1 MIPVEREEKYMS
13 NNRQGNGEFNANM
26 SRFAKTDYGPEPF
39 TANIEKVAEKN
50 TFYRSAFWTGDC
62 LQMTLMCI
70 PVGGDIGVEMHS
82 DTDQFIRVEQGQ
94 GMVIMGTSKEHM
106 SYRCRL
112 LKGDGVF
119 IPKCTWHNIINTGKC
134 PLKLSSIYAPPH
146 HPKGTIH
153 QTKKDSEQ
161 SGY

>member
-1 MIPVEREEKYMS
+1 MRKY
-13 NNRQGNGEFNANM
+13 RQGDGEFNRSM
-26 SRFAKTDYGPEPF
+26 RRFAKTDYGPEPF
-39 TANIEKVAEKN
+39 TANIEREADKN
-50 TFYRSAFWTGDC
+50 SFYRSAFWTGKC

-70 PVGGDIGVEMHS
+70 PVGGDIGLEMHD

-94 GMVIMGTSKEHM
+94 GVVMMGPSKEHM
-106 SYRCRL
+106 GYSRRL
-112 LKGDGVF
+112 TKGDGVF
-119 IPKCTWHNIINTGKC
+119 VPVCTWHNIINTGKC

-146 HPKGTIH
+146 HKRGTIH